1 MRRRRWSD
9 RRRSLRRFLRRRRPG
24 QAKSEQRQ
32 GALRANKRP
41 PVALHSCLLMRKRS
55 FTNAPGQPMSASS
68 GSCYV
73 LELIGYTAR
82 PQHTL
87 LHLVSACQPTPPALP
102 SIPDTST
109 RRSSAPSASP
119 RDCFLL
125 FLCAFCDLKDL
136 CVKSCRLSEK
146 SPDAPQHLHVHRRR
160 QQSRLRILLARVI
173 NAKQPHSRFRKIHFR
188 TLRESIPPP
197 PPNRSP
203 MFQYSQHS

>member
-1 MRRRRWSD
+1 
-9 RRRSLRRFLRRRRPG
+9 
-24 QAKSEQRQ
+24 
-32 GALRANKRP
+32 
-41 PVALHSCLLMRKRS
+41 
-55 FTNAPGQPMSASS
+55 MSASS

-87 LHLVSACQPTPPALP
+87 LRLVSACQPTPPALP

-125 FLCAFCDLKDL
+125 FLCAFFDL

-146 SPDAPQHLHVHRRR
+146 SPDAPQHLRVHRRR
-160 QQSRLRILLARVI
+160 QKSRLPILLARM
-173 NAKQPHSRFRKIHFR
+173 IH
-188 TLRESIPPP
+188 
-197 PPNRSP
+197 
-203 MFQYSQHS
+203 